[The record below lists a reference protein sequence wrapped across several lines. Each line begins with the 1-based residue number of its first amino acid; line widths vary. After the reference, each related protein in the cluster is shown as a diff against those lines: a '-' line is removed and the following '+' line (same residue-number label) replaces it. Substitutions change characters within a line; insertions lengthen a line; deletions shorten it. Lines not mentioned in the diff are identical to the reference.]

1 MEHTIRKQVKCLTCN
16 GDGMVDSPINIR
28 EFVILMNNYNTE
40 TEKINAIK
48 AVRFEYRLG
57 LKVAKE
63 MVECYIDFVQKLQ
76 RGV

>member
-1 MEHTIRKQVKCLTCN
+1 MKTRQKHAKIRSICRQFNCL
-16 GDGMVDSPINIR
+16 D
-28 EFVILMNNYNTE
+28 F